1 MPQVRGGVG
10 SFTTCGACSAF
21 LLGILLS
28 PESAI
33 ACTYLTGNPLE
44 TSNKHVHFAVDIRPE
59 SMAPACL
66 MFSAGPA
73 VTPLPVQVFVNGTLV
88 GGSDKLSV
96 KVSDGSFSELLA
108 SSSSQQPAP
117 LPQQLQQAL
126 EAAAAAAAAKPGGT
140 QSGGPQVPA
149 ELQQLVSKLT
159 DVQGG
164 VPRSPQPGQLP
175 AHAFTGQAL
184 VDWLMQHNSSSS
196 SSSSSAQGSRA
207 AAVET
212 AGKLLATNVVT
223 VVSEQQPSA
232 SGLVFRD
239 EAAAVYRLRAEA
251 PRDLAWGTPLN
262 TGDIDTLSV
271 RA

>member
-1 MPQVRGGVG
+1 
-10 SFTTCGACSAF
+10 
-21 LLGILLS
+21 
-28 PESAI
+28 
-33 ACTYLTGNPLE
+33 
-44 TSNKHVHFAVDIRPE
+44 
-59 SMAPACL
+59 
-66 MFSAGPA
+66 

-88 GGSDKLSV
+88 GGSNKLSV

-126 EAAAAAAAAKPGGT
+126 EAAAAAAAAAAKPGGT
-140 QSGGPQVPA
+140 QSGGPRVPA
-149 ELQQLVSKLT
+149 ELQQLVSKLS
-159 DVQGG
+159 DPQDG

-175 AHAFTGQAL
+175 AHSFTGQAL
-184 VDWLMQHNSSSS
+184 VDWLMQHS

-207 AAVET
+207 AAVDT
-212 AGKLLATNVVT
+212 AGKLLAANVVT

-262 TGDIDTLSV
+262 TGDLCSV
-271 RA
+271 STCVSP